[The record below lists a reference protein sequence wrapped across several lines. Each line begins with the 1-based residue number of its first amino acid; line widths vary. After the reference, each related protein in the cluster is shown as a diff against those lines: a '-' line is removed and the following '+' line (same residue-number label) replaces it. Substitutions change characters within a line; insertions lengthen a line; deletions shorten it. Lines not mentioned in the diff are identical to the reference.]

1 MMMKTKV
8 ILSVILIAILPGTSF
23 YLHQALVPQQS
34 TDLALQQMN
43 EDGSR
48 EQLRAIERMSN
59 WIDISLVAG
68 GIIGIVII
76 WCVKDE
82 QRSRSRGK

>member
-1 MMMKTKV
+1 MKMKIKV
-8 ILSVILIAILPGTSF
+8 ILSVMIIAILPGMSF

-59 WIDISLVAG
+59 WIDISLLAG
-68 GIIGIVII
+68 GILAVAII
-76 WCVKDE
+76 WSVKDE
-82 QRSRSRGK
+82 ERRRSR

>member
-1 MMMKTKV
+1 MKMKIKV
-8 ILSVILIAILPGTSF
+8 ILSFMIIAILPGMSF
-23 YLHQALVPQQS
+23 YLNQALVPQQS

-59 WIDISLVAG
+59 WIDIGLLAG
-68 GIIGIVII
+68 GILAAAII
-76 WCVKDE
+76 WSVKDE
-82 QRSRSRGK
+82 ERQPSR